1 MNEHFS
7 FSFLNRDVGI
17 VINIS
22 ILQWSV
28 EVGNLVFYVFYIH
41 FIALSYSDVLD
52 KFFTLYQA
60 FFTLVILPAFYL
72 NGDSEFRTD
81 LASNGYLVALK
92 KSLFPSKMN

>member
-1 MNEHFS
+1 MKKAVILIS
-7 FSFLNRDVGI
+7 SLNRDVGM

-22 ILQWSV
+22 LLQWSV
-28 EVGNLVFYVFYIH
+28 EVGNLVFYLCYIY
-41 FIALSYSDVLD
+41 FIAGDSSVLD

-60 FFTLVILPAFYL
+60 FFTLAILPSFYL

-92 KSLFPSKMN
+92 KSLFPSK

>member
-1 MNEHFS
+1 MFF
-7 FSFLNRDVGI
+7 FSFLIRGVGI

-22 ILQWSV
+22 ILQWSL
-28 EVGNLVFYVFYIH
+28 EVGNFLFYLSYIY
-41 FIALSYSDVLD
+41 FIADYSDVWN

-60 FFTLVILPAFYL
+60 FFTLAILPSFYL

-92 KSLFPSKMN
+92 NSLFPQKMN

>member
-1 MNEHFS
+1 MKKAAILIS
-7 FSFLNRDVGI
+7 SLNRDVGI

-22 ILQWSV
+22 LLQWSV
-28 EVGNLVFYVFYIH
+28 EVGNLIFYLSFIY
-41 FIALSYSDVLD
+41 FIAGYSSVLD

-60 FFTLVILPAFYL
+60 FFTLAILPAFYL

-92 KSLFPSKMN
+92 KSLFPSKIN

>member
-1 MNEHFS
+1 MKKAVILIS
-7 FSFLNRDVGI
+7 SLNRDVGI

-22 ILQWSV
+22 LLQWSV
-28 EVGNLVFYVFYIH
+28 EVGNLVFYLCYIY
-41 FIALSYSDVLD
+41 FIAGDSSVMD

-60 FFTLVILPAFYL
+60 FFTLAILPSFYL

-92 KSLFPSKMN
+92 KSLFPSK

>member
-1 MNEHFS
+1 M
-7 FSFLNRDVGI
+7 
-17 VINIS
+17 INIS

-28 EVGNLVFYVFYIH
+28 EVGNLVFYLSYIH
-41 FIALSYSDVLD
+41 FIAGYSDVLD
-52 KFFTLYQA
+52 KFFTLYLA
-60 FFTLVILPAFYL
+60 FFTMAILPTFYL